1 VVSRIKEVPPNV
13 TVEIDQFSFPGLL
26 EGVFRST
33 HVSSYSTP
41 TDELLI
47 PDVYG
52 QGDAVSAVEWL
63 QEQLTFSDDYLAEL
77 IGARQELF
85 AQWKKG
91 GQTLTSS
98 QVRKLKKL
106 STAMTRL
113 LSYLNFRRDLMMHV
127 LEFQADDRAQIR
139 RTRFT
144 PPWLGASLKEYL
156 LHHGGRGIDA
166 VDSWVQSM
174 RSANSL

>member
-1 VVSRIKEVPPNV
+1 M
-13 TVEIDQFSFPGLL
+13 
-26 EGVFRST
+26 
-33 HVSSYSTP
+33 
-41 TDELLI
+41 
-47 PDVYG
+47 
-52 QGDAVSAVEWL
+52 SAVEWL
-63 QEQLTFSDDYLAEL
+63 QEHLSFSDEYLAEL

-127 LEFQADDRAQIR
+127 LKFQADDSVQIR
-139 RTRFT
+139 RTSFT
-144 PPWLGASLKEYL
+144 PPWLGTSLKDYL

>member
-1 VVSRIKEVPPNV
+1 M
-13 TVEIDQFSFPGLL
+13 
-26 EGVFRST
+26 
-33 HVSSYSTP
+33 SSYTTSTA
-41 TDELLI
+41 EVII

-52 QGDAVSAVEWL
+52 QANPVSAVDWL
-63 QEQLTFSDDYLAEL
+63 QEHLSFSDEYLAQL

-85 AQWKKG
+85 AEWKTG
-91 GQTLTSS
+91 GQTLTNS

-113 LSYLNFRRDLMMHV
+113 LSYLNFRRDLMMQI
-127 LEFQADDRAQIR
+127 LEFHSDSDQIR
-139 RTRFT
+139 RTSFT
-144 PPWLGASLKEYL
+144 PPWLGASLKDYL